1 MMGRALVA
9 WLVLIAVESIHGVL
23 RTLFLTPVVGDL
35 RARQI
40 GVAIGSVL
48 VLGTALVFIRWM
60 QPASGRSA
68 LRMGVLW
75 LILTLAFEFSLGRAL
90 GRAWDQL
97 LADYDLTRGGYML
110 FGLLVLA
117 LAPWVA
123 RRVRLDSH

>member
-1 MMGRALVA
+1 MGRALVA

-75 LILTLAFEFSLGRAL
+75 LILTLAFEFSLGSAL

>member
-1 MMGRALVA
+1 MGRALVA

-23 RTLFLTPVVGDL
+23 RTLFLTPVIGDL

-40 GVAIGSVL
+40 GAAIGSVL

-75 LILTLAFEFSLGRAL
+75 LILTLAFEFSLGSAL